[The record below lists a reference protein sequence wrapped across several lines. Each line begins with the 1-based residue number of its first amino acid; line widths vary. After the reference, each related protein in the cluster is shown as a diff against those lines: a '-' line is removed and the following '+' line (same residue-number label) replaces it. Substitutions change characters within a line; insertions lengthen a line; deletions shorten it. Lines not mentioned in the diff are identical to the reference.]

1 MERNEMIGIIVE
13 MKLECRKVYITR
25 MLYVLR
31 VEVQLFR
38 RMYDVKVIIEVVKCE
53 W

>member
-1 MERNEMIGIIVE
+1 MIGIIVE
-13 MKLECRKVYITR
+13 MKLELHTKVHITR
-25 MLYVLR
+25 MLYVLSVE